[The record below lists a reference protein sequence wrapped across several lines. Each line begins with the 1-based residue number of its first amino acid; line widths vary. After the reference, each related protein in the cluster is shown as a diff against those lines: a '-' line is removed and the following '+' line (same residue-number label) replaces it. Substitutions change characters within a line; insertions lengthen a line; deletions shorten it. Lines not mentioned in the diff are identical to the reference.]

1 MEKGKIKEFKIPL
14 SLVFLAISLFASTI
28 IAIYWFSLAIL
39 PTDFSSFINYTGNWV
54 YYIFALSIIG
64 DGYFIYLFFSTIN
77 ARRKFEELMNT
88 DSKSNFVKNI
98 RDLEM
103 EARKLGP
110 SFKKRLDEKKEQ
122 LKIKF

>member
-14 SLVFLAISLFASTI
+14 SLVFLAISLFASAI
-28 IAIYWFSLAIL
+28 ISIYWFSLAIL
-39 PTDFSSFINYTGNWV
+39 PTSFSSFINYTGNWV

-64 DGYFIYLFFSTIN
+64 DGYFIYLFLSTLN

-98 RDLEM
+98 RELEI

-110 SFKKRLDEKKEQ
+110 SFKKRLNEKKEQ
-122 LKIKF
+122 LRIKF

>member
-1 MEKGKIKEFKIPL
+1 MEKGKIKEYKIPL

-39 PTDFSSFINYTGNWV
+39 PTVFTSFINYTGNWV

-98 RDLEM
+98 RDLEI

>member
-1 MEKGKIKEFKIPL
+1 MEKGKIKEFKIPI
-14 SLVFLAISLFASTI
+14 SLILLAISLFASAI
-28 IAIYWFSLAIL
+28 IVVYWFSLAIL
-39 PTDFSSFINYTGNWV
+39 PTSFSSFISYTGNWV

-88 DSKSNFVKNI
+88 DSKAAFVKNI
-98 RDLEM
+98 RDLEI

-110 SFKKRLDEKKEQ
+110 SFKKRLNDKKEQ